1 MPASSAVA
9 NAPRSRSKL
18 LGSDGAKL
26 VDDEDKKETPKEP
39 ASPPPDPKQT
49 TEIPWADR
57 DIGSGIKK
65 AVRDQGNDDGQS

>member
-1 MPASSAVA
+1 M
-9 NAPRSRSKL
+9 
-18 LGSDGAKL
+18 
-26 VDDEDKKETPKEP
+26 DDEDKKETPKEP